1 MIISVIGAGYVGL
14 VTAAGLAR
22 NGHSV
27 ICIDVDDLKVNAI
40 NQGVSPICEAGLDD
54 LLSSLTSRSGRL
66 RASTAYR
73 EILDT
78 DLSLICVGTPSNSD
92 GSINLRHI
100 RDAAK
105 RIGQVLGSKKSYH
118 VVATRSTII
127 PGTTKD
133 VIIPLLAKYSGRKP
147 GKDIGIVYNPE
158 FLQEGKAVQA
168 FFSPDRI
175 IIGEL
180 DKRAGNLLAK
190 VYGDIEAPVF
200 RTDITTAEMIKY
212 ASNAFLATKI
222 SFINEVANICQ
233 KLGVDVYDVAKGLSF
248 DYRIGDKF
256 LSAGIGFGGS
266 CLPKDLRALVYASA
280 NRFGYPPP
288 LLKAVL
294 DVNKAQALKIIDI
307 AERKLGDLD
316 GKRIAVLGLAF
327 KPNTDDVRDAP
338 AIRIIRVLL
347 EKGAL
352 VKAYDPEAMQNARNV
367 LPGGVEYCTS
377 AADAIASS
385 DCILIVT
392 EWAEFRDENLYQS
405 KIVID
410 GRRALDPRKAKAVCD
425 YQGVCW

>member
-1 MIISVIGAGYVGL
+1 MKVSVIGAGYVGL

-22 NGHSV
+22 HGHNV
-27 ICIDVDDLKVNAI
+27 ICIDVDRHRVDTI
-40 NQGVSPICEAGLDD
+40 NRGVSPICEAGLDD
-54 LLSSLTSRSGRL
+54 LLYNLVPDAGHL
-66 RASTAYR
+66 RASTEYKELLA
-73 EILDT
+73 T
-78 DLSLICVGTPSNSD
+78 DLTFICVGTPSNSD
-92 GSINLRHI
+92 GSIDLGYI
-100 RDAAK
+100 RDSAK
-105 RIGQVLGSKKSYH
+105 RIGKVLGSKENYH
-118 VVATRSTII
+118 VVAIRSTII

-133 VIIPLLAKYSGRKP
+133 VIIPLLEKYSKRKV
-147 GKDIGIVYNPE
+147 GKDISIAYNPE

-180 DKRAGNLLAK
+180 DKRAGDLLVD
-190 VYGDIEAPVF
+190 VYKDIVAPVF

-222 SFINEVANICQ
+222 SFINEIANICQ
-233 KLGVDVYDVAKGLSF
+233 KLGADVYDVVKGLSF

-280 NRFGYPPP
+280 NSLDYPTA

-294 DVNKAQALKIIDI
+294 DVNEAQAMKLVEI
-307 AERKLGDLD
+307 AEQKLGNLD
-316 GKRIAVLGLAF
+316 GRKITVLGLAF

-338 AIRIIRVLL
+338 AIRIIRALL
-347 EKGAL
+347 EKGAV
-352 VKAYDPEAMQNARNV
+352 VKAYDPEAMENAKNV
-367 LPGGVEYCTS
+367 FPKDVKYCKS
-377 AADAIASS
+377 AKNAISGS
-385 DCILIVT
+385 ECVLIVT
-392 EWAEFRDENLYQS
+392 EWDEFKDENLYRN

-410 GRRALDPRKAKAVCD
+410 GRRALEPRKAKVVCD